1 MHTSQMLLFVMKE
14 VDPLLPMEPKAQSN
28 QNNQAYP
35 SERKIHLSKENS
47 LIETNASLEGVGKC

>member
-14 VDPLLPMEPKAQSN
+14 VETLLPMEPKAQYN

-35 SERKIHLSKENS
+35 SERKIHFCKEKFPNRD
-47 LIETNASLEGVGKC
+47 K